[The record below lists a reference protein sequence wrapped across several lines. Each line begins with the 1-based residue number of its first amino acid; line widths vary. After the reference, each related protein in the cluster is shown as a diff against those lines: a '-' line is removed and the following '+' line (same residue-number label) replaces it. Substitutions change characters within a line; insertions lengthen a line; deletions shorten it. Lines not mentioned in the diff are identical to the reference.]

1 MKHSQATKDRAVR
14 LYQKGVSME
23 AIRLTHKVPA
33 KTIYRWLRAAGV
45 SLRGNV
51 NPSRT
56 HQRKGPRHPEAL
68 VRKCVALY
76 ATMSAEQ
83 VSYET
88 GVSMSTVLRYVRA
101 AGGVVRAQKKGN
113 LP

>member
-1 MKHSQATKDRAVR
+1 MRHSPKTIAQTIAWYKDGFAVA
-14 LYQKGVSME
+14 VIAS
-23 AIRLTHKVPA
+23 AFDTPA
-33 KTIYRWLRAAGV
+33 KTIYRWLHAAGV
-45 SLRGNV
+45 PLRGNV

-56 HQRKGPRHPEAL
+56 HQRKGPRHPEAT